1 MRHAIKLEFFLA
13 TLPLFNGLEGD
24 AMNRIAARTAKRQ
37 LARGDVLF
45 REGELSTGIHAVV
58 YGRIKLSNRQADGRE
73 HVFDL
78 VGPRQTF
85 GEAVMFLGKPYI
97 VTATALADTLVLH
110 VAKEAVLA
118 ELERN
123 PRFVQCLVGALASR
137 IEGLVGELRDQSLGT
152 AAERLVA
159 WLLRRPQLPASG
171 TATVTLPSAKRVLA
185 SRLHISAEHLSR
197 VLHQLADERLI
208 RVRGRQLEIDDVERL
223 KAWQRDSAT
232 SPASWPH
239 P

>member
-1 MRHAIKLEFFLA
+1 
-13 TLPLFNGLEGD
+13 
-24 AMNRIAARTAKRQ
+24 
-37 LARGDVLF
+37 
-45 REGELSTGIHAVV
+45 
-58 YGRIKLSNRQADGRE
+58 
-73 HVFDL
+73 
-78 VGPRQTF
+78 
-85 GEAVMFLGKPYI
+85 
-97 VTATALADTLVLH
+97 
-110 VAKEAVLA
+110 
-118 ELERN
+118 
-123 PRFVQCLVGALASR
+123 
-137 IEGLVGELRDQSLGT
+137 VGELRDQSLGT

-159 WLLRRPQLPASG
+159 WLMRRPQLPASG

-197 VLHQLADERLI
+197 VLHRLADERLI